1 MTIRELMYG
10 DDLRKVLFG
19 GGNLLKCELIALDAK
34 DGKILFDT
42 MHNNDD
48 IFIEKY
54 LNGNVSSIWADVRRI
69 DGAFG
74 DCFKPVMKC
83 YVTHD
88 SWKPEETG
96 I

>member
-10 DDLRKVLFG
+10 DDLREVLFG

-42 MHNNDD
+42 MRNNDR
-48 IFIEKY
+48 FIEKY
-54 LNGNVSSIWADVRRI
+54 LNGNVSSIWADVRCI
-69 DGAFG
+69 DRAFG
-74 DCFKPVMKC
+74 SYFKPVMKC

-96 I
+96 NE